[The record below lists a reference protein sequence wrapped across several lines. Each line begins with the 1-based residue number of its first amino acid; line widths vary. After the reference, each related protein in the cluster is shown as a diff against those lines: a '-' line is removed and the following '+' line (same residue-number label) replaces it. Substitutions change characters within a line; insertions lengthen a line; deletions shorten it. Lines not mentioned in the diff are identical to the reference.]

1 MKPRLYPVFKY
12 TVIALW
18 ACFVAGP
25 FFWAMTTSFKD
36 ANAVQ
41 GGATYLPWIQ
51 YQPTATGWR
60 NIFGGAGGID
70 VIQPFFNSAIITIAA
85 SAISL
90 VLGSLAAYALSRYRF
105 RIGFIKNS
113 DIVFFFVSQ
122 RIMPPVVLV
131 IPFFYLL
138 QWAGLLDSIAG
149 LVIVTVALLLPIAV
163 WVMVD
168 FFNGIPREIDE
179 MAMLDGCGPL
189 QTFVRAI
196 LPNSLPGL
204 TVAAMFCAVFGWNDF
219 FFAFRLTFTEV
230 QTLPQAVVALNSSI
244 PPWWTLSAAA
254 LFGVAPLVLLAIWVE
269 RYLSKGNLSGAVR

>member
-1 MKPRLYPVFKY
+1 M
-12 TVIALW
+12 IALW

-41 GGATYLPWIQ
+41 GGATYLPWVQ

-60 NIFGGAGGID
+60 NIFGGAGGVD
-70 VIQPFFNSAIITIAA
+70 VIQPFLNSAIVTIAA

-105 RIGFIKNS
+105 KIGFIKNS

-138 QWAGLLDSIAG
+138 QWAGLLDTIPG

>member
-1 MKPRLYPVFKY
+1 MSRLYLTFKY

-18 ACFVAGP
+18 AGFVAGP
-25 FFWAMTTSFKD
+25 FMWAITTSFKD
-36 ANAVQ
+36 ANGVQ
-41 GGATYLPWIQ
+41 GGATYIPWVQ
-51 YQPTATGWR
+51 YKPGLTGWQ

-70 VIQPFFNSAIITIAA
+70 VVRPFFNSAIITIAA
-85 SAISL
+85 SIISL
-90 VLGSLAAYALSRYRF
+90 ILGSLAAYGLSRYRF
-105 RIGFIKNS
+105 KLGFIKNS
-113 DIVFFFVSQ
+113 DIIFFFVSQ

-138 QWAGLLDSIAG
+138 QRVNLLDTIPG
-149 LVIVTVALLLPIAV
+149 LIIVTVALLLPIAV

-179 MAMLDGCGPL
+179 MAMLDGCGPFEV
-189 QTFVRAI
+189 FVRTI

-219 FFAFRLTFTEV
+219 FFAFRLTFTEI
-230 QTLPQAVVALNSSI
+230 QALPQAVVALNSSI

-254 LFGVAPLVLLAIWVE
+254 LFGMSPLILLAVWVE
-269 RYLSKGNLSGAVR
+269 RYLSKGSLSGTVL

>member
-1 MKPRLYPVFKY
+1 MRPRLYPVFKY

-70 VIQPFFNSAIITIAA
+70 VIQPFLNSAIVTIAA

>member
-1 MKPRLYPVFKY
+1 MRPRLYPVFKY

-51 YQPTATGWR
+51 YQPSATGWR

-70 VIQPFFNSAIITIAA
+70 VIQPFLNSAIVTIAA

-105 RIGFIKNS
+105 KIGFIKNS

>member
-1 MKPRLYPVFKY
+1 MRPRLYPVFKY

-70 VIQPFFNSAIITIAA
+70 VIQPFLNSAIVTIAA

-105 RIGFIKNS
+105 KIGFIKNS

-138 QWAGLLDSIAG
+138 QWAGLLDTIAG

>member
-1 MKPRLYPVFKY
+1 MPRLYPAFKY

-25 FFWAMTTSFKD
+25 FMWAATTSFKD

-41 GGATYLPWIQ
+41 GGATYLPWLQ
-51 YQPTATGWR
+51 YEPTATGWR
-60 NIFGGAGGID
+60 NIFGGSGGVD
-70 VIQPFFNSAIITIAA
+70 VLGPFLNSALVTVAA

-90 VLGSLAAYALSRYRF
+90 VLGSLAAYGLSRFRYRA
-105 RIGFIKNS
+105 GFVKNS

-131 IPFFYLL
+131 VPFFYLL
-138 QWAGLLDSIAG
+138 QVAGLLDTVPG

-179 MAMLDGCGPL
+179 MAMLDGCNPL
-189 QTFVRAI
+189 TAFTRAI

-219 FFAFRLTFTEV
+219 FFAFRLTFTEI
-230 QTLPQAVVALNSSI
+230 QTLPQAIVALNSSI

-254 LFGVAPLVLLAIWVE
+254 LFGISPLVLLAIWVE
-269 RYLSKGNLSGAVR
+269 RYLSKGNLSGAIR